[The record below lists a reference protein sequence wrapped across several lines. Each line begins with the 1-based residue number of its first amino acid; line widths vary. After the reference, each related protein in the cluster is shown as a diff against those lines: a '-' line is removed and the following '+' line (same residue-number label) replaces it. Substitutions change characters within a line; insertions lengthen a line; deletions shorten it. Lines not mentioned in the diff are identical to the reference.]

1 MVQGEV
7 MSDQKEEAVS
17 SICTRLEFI
26 LGDITKAE
34 VDAIVNP
41 TDIFLSGGGS
51 LDLAIHR
58 AGGYEVDQACK
69 EMLELHGGCE
79 TGNAVITTAG
89 NLSAKYIIHTVGPI
103 WMGGGIGEADLLANC
118 YQRSLLLA
126 GENRIKSIAFPAIS
140 TGTFKYP
147 IDKAAY
153 IALNTV
159 IEFVK
164 NAQMVGDEV
173 PNRIQFFLYDEIA
186 FICYAREIAK
196 HQLSLSC
203 VLS

>member
-1 MVQGEV
+1 MTGKN
-7 MSDQKEEAVS
+7 MQKDLTQIE
-17 SICTRLEFI
+17 LI

-51 LDLAIHR
+51 LDWEIHH

-69 EMLELHGGCE
+69 EVLEHQGGCE

-118 YQRSLLLA
+118 YRHSLLLA
-126 GENRIKSIAFPAIS
+126 NENRIKSIAFPAIS
-140 TGTFKYP
+140 TGTFRYP
-147 IDKAAY
+147 IEKAAS

-164 NAQMVGDEV
+164 NAQMDRDEG
-173 PNRIQFFLYDEIA
+173 PNQIQFFLFDADA
-186 FICYAREIAK
+186 FVCYAKEMANHK
-196 HQLSLSC
+196 LSLSC
-203 VLS
+203 VL

>member
-1 MVQGEV
+1 
-7 MSDQKEEAVS
+7 MSDRREQTVS

-58 AGGYEVDQACK
+58 AGGNEVDQACK
-69 EMLELHGGCE
+69 EVLELHGGCE

-103 WMGGGIGEADLLANC
+103 WMGGGIGEANLLANC
-118 YQRSLLLA
+118 YRHSLLLA
-126 GENRIKSIAFPAIS
+126 IENRIKSIAFPAIS
-140 TGTFKYP
+140 TGTFRYP

-164 NAQMVGDEV
+164 TAQMVGNEV
-173 PNRIQFFLYDEIA
+173 PNQIQFFLYDENA
-186 FICYAREIAK
+186 FIYYAKEIATHK
-196 HQLSLSC
+196 LSLSC
-203 VLS
+203 VV